1 MNAIYSDNARQ
12 IGTLDGK
19 LLVEAFVVG
28 LLIMVV
34 GLIVH
39 FLVNKARPQ

>member
-1 MNAIYSDNARQ
+1 MNSIYTDNTRQ

-19 LLVEAFVVG
+19 LLVEAVVVG
-28 LLIMVV
+28 LIVLVV

-39 FLVNKARPQ
+39 FLVNKARP